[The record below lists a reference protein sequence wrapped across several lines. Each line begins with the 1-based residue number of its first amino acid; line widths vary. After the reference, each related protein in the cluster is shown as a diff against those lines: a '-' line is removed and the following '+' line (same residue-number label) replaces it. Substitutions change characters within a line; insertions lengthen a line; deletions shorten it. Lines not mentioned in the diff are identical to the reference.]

1 MFTTRPTD
9 QEQVNY
15 FHPAQVYQAVGIR
28 MNGIFMNLV
37 QMLRLRGGPQNL
49 PASWPLMIFLLTAY
63 LAQNLITGQQLE
75 DENAAAKSLVAICLQ
90 VSVLAGLL
98 YWRRHMERFAQ
109 TLSALVGIGIIFN
122 AITWALLTQSD
133 PASNQ
138 PALAMT
144 WFAVFI
150 WSLFVDAHIY
160 RNSLSIT
167 LSLGMLITVLTLA
180 ASYVLIEMLFL
191 VGGP

>member
-1 MFTTRPTD
+1 
-9 QEQVNY
+9 
-15 FHPAQVYQAVGIR
+15 
-28 MNGIFMNLV
+28 MNLA
-37 QMLRLRGGPQNL
+37 QMLRLRGGPQNF
-49 PASWPLMIFLLTAY
+49 PASWPLMLFLVTAY

-75 DENAAAKSLVAICLQ
+75 DDNAAAKSLVAICLQ
-90 VSVLAGLL
+90 VFVLAGLL

-109 TLSALVGIGIIFN
+109 TLSALAGVGIVFN
-122 AITWALLTQSD
+122 TVTWVLLTQSD

-138 PALAMT
+138 PALALT

-150 WSLFVDAHIY
+150 WSLFVDANIY
-160 RNSLSIT
+160 RHSLSVT